1 MTRRTVCLI
10 VVLTSLILCSC
21 GRYSSISLAQ
31 AENAF
36 QTYHDQLEI
45 VSEEYGYS
53 LCDST
58 DAYTSDRV
66 RNWTVSISED
76 EEIYIHFILEGA
88 NGENDKGIIYFS
100 VTNHMNTNNGPIS
113 PNTPL
118 FLSLIQAVS
127 DKPLAEDTLTKF
139 LLAPEEEYPASA
151 YNLYGSE
158 DTLLYKIQYLD
169 FWNTWILSQEQTT
182 TYEEIAY
189 GGIAKST
196 GQ

>member
-10 VVLTSLILCSC
+10 IVFTSLFLCSC
-21 GRYSSISLAQ
+21 GRYSSIGLEQ
-31 AENAF
+31 AEDAF
-36 QTYHDQLEI
+36 QTYRNQLEI
-45 VSEEYGYS
+45 VLEEYGYS
-53 LCDST
+53 LSDST
-58 DAYTSDRV
+58 DAHTSNRV
-66 RNWTVSISED
+66 RDWTVSVSDD
-76 EEIYIHFILEGA
+76 EEIYIHFILEGV

-100 VTNHMNTNNGPIS
+100 VTNHMNTNNGPTS

-127 DKPLAEDTLTKF
+127 EKPLAEDTLAKF

-169 FWNTWILSQEQTT
+169 YWNTWILSQEQTT

-189 GGIAKST
+189 GGIAKSID
-196 GQ
+196 Q